1 MDTQMLIQISF
12 FMGASWVVFDKIQI
26 LKMAAA
32 ATGGSRPITGPK
44 PPKVIAPVKVN
55 DKKKSRW
62 SSRTATNSFSSAI
75 VFLPALIVLGIL
87 SQK

>member
-55 DKKKSRW
+55 DKKKSR
-62 SSRTATNSFSSAI
+62 
-75 VFLPALIVLGIL
+75 
-87 SQK
+87 